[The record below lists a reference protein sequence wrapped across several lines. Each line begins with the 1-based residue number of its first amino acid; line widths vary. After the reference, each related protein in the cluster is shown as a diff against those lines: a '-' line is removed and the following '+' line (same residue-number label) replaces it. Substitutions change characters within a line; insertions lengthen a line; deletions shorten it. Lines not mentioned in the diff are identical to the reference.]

1 MSDVVYGVDAKVFV
15 YSKKNC
21 PACEK
26 VKHALTLKAV
36 PFEVK
41 MIDTDLDAM
50 DFIASQGHRSVPQVY
65 VLRGDEYVHTNP
77 NTITNE
83 II

>member
-1 MSDVVYGVDAKVFV
+1 MLSSASDKGEREVNVVV
-15 YSKKNC
+15 YSKNNC

-26 VKHALTLKAV
+26 VKHELSMKAV

-65 VLRGDEYVHTNP
+65 VDGVHTNP
-77 NTITNE
+77 DTITNE